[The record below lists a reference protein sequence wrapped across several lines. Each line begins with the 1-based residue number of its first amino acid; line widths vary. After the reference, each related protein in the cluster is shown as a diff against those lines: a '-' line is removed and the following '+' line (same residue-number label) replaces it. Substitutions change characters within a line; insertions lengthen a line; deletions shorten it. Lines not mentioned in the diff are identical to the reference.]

1 MGGGGGWVGWEFQ
14 TFQKQIYILKT
25 SLQGSL
31 GKSFGNWFFKD
42 KIRGGWGGEGGWGR
56 DQENIG
62 DENIGE
68 VELRYLI
75 GERQIKMDIFET
87 AIEVSAEEL

>member
-1 MGGGGGWVGWEFQ
+1 MGGVGGWVGVEFQ
-14 TFQKQIYILKT
+14 TFQKQRYILKT

-31 GKSFGNWFFKD
+31 GKSFANWFFKD
-42 KIRGGWGGEGGWGR
+42 KIRGGWGR